1 MVDIIEVDIIIIM
14 DEDIDLDTIITMV
27 IDTIMVVAIGHSQVI
42 MDIIRIK
49 LNIKTAIDI
58 TRRIKNMIKR
68 ISI

>member
-1 MVDIIEVDIIIIM
+1 
-14 DEDIDLDTIITMV
+14 
-27 IDTIMVVAIGHSQVI
+27 MVVAIGHSQVI